1 MKAVSLQGA
10 MRQEKAS
17 LRDSTGRERSAT
29 TSPTGELSSSSLI
42 ASIEILKLK
51 Y

>member
-1 MKAVSLQGA
+1 
-10 MRQEKAS
+10 MRQAKAS
-17 LRDSTGRERSAT
+17 LRTRPEESEARQQA
-29 TSPTGELSSSSLI
+29 PTGELSSSSLI